1 MRSKYTH
8 LPECQRPCLRRC
20 QDPVA
25 QTEIGMSRV
34 LLPRPRTI
42 AALGHMQQ
50 HDDSTKNM
58 TIVLDSIETNRRRR
72 GKGSPIPGEREKE
85 RERENI
91 EVYLTPALTSDGS
104 PQPAQPPRLTSAS
117 VALI

>member
-25 QTEIGMSRV
+25 QTEIGMSQKSLLY

-42 AALGHMQQ
+42 AALGHMQ
-50 HDDSTKNM
+50 HDDSTKNI
-58 TIVLDSIETNRRRR
+58 TIVLDSIKRIAEE
-72 GKGSPIPGEREKE
+72 GERDHRYLVRERE

-91 EVYLTPALTSDGS
+91 EVPIPDPCPDLC
-104 PQPAQPPRLTSAS
+104 RFTSAS
-117 VALI
+117 PAAKADIC

>member
-20 QDPVA
+20 QDAVA
-25 QTEIGMSRV
+25 QTEIGMSQKSLLKLLY

-42 AALGHMQQ
+42 AALGHMQ

-58 TIVLDSIETNRRRR
+58 TIVLDSIETNRRRG
-72 GKGSPIPGEREKE
+72 GKGTPIPGKRE
-85 RERENI
+85 REREH
-91 EVYLTPALTSDGS
+91 
-104 PQPAQPPRLTSAS
+104 
-117 VALI
+117 